1 MVLFQSMHNLSY
13 AEGVC
18 SFVTSA
24 PGETFA
30 SSEAKSQ
37 CASQTDAQFF
47 GRRLEQDVQSKFAAN
62 PNCSGVTIIKGW
74 YSKYDGGDGHEYLA
88 AQAQD
93 HWDLLLDFE
102 PGSEKHWWSLFPAH
116 GYKEPEVNRGI
127 LGEGTPGEIA
137 DAVCISVKKT
147 GATR

>member
-1 MVLFQSMHNLSY
+1 MRLNYRRKRGGFEVSASMIRILVVGTAVLVATAARSEPMVLFQSMYNLSY

-47 GRRLEQDVQSKFAAN
+47 GRRLEQAAQSNFAAN
-62 PNCSGVTIIKGW
+62 PHCPRVPLITRC
-74 YSKYDGGDGHEYLA
+74 YPPHHA
-88 AQAQD
+88 AAR
-93 HWDLLLDFE
+93 HPPL
-102 PGSEKHWWSLFPAH
+102 PA
-116 GYKEPEVNRGI
+116 P
-127 LGEGTPGEIA
+127 PPPPPPP
-137 DAVCISVKKT
+137 
-147 GATR
+147 